1 MAPCAVAA
9 APAFSG
15 GASRSSRRSPGLAGD
30 SRIVGSLAPPVEGRH
45 FYQGREADTV
55 PLILNG
61 AFNFRAGGHQ
71 PSRRNICFLVIFAV
85 CWVTMSLQA
94 QSSAVLPWSDRLK
107 PGGTRQVRAG
117 PGGSSGTAAQA
128 PFQPTLSIL
137 FLTKV
142 MVQVCAVKMA
152 RSGDNRR

>member
-71 PSRRNICFLVIFAV
+71 PSRRNICFCLS
-85 CWVTMSLQA
+85 SLP
-94 QSSAVLPWSDRLK
+94 SAGSPCHFRPSPRQFC
-107 PGGTRQVRAG
+107 PG
-117 PGGSSGTAAQA
+117 
-128 PFQPTLSIL
+128 
-137 FLTKV
+137 LT
-142 MVQVCAVKMA
+142 
-152 RSGDNRR
+152 G